1 LGEKPVVV
9 GVVRLFF
16 FFFFMVTYNLKKIQ
30 LVPGAKDLI
39 DIVLSKTQR
48 KTPTVIHRHYAI
60 ARIRQF
66 YMRKVKFAQQTFHD
80 KLAQILEDFPQVDE
94 IHPFYADLL
103 NVLYDRDHYKLAL
116 GQVSKAK
123 SLIDNLSKEYLRLL
137 KYGDSLYRCKMLK
150 RAAVG
155 RMCTIVKRLASA
167 FSYLEQVRQHMAR
180 LPSIDPHMRCLIIA
194 GYPNVGKSSFM
205 NLITRANVD
214 VQPYPFTTK
223 SLYVGHM
230 DYKYLRWQVI
240 DTPGILDKPLEERN
254 TIEMQSITAL
264 AHLRA
269 AVLFFLDPSEHCGY
283 SWEQQMALL
292 YSLEPLFVDKP
303 VIVVCNKTDLSWSNA
318 QRVEEELNALLDN
331 QQEKN
336 GTVSELETN
345 KKKQRLTI
353 CGWMKMSTLEK
364 SGVIQV
370 RNAACDW
377 LLSQRVE
384 SKVRGPRAQSILNRL
399 HVAIP
404 AGFDQNQQEAGELS
418 LCRPFIPESV
428 WKKRQATTTTN
439 TAFHTEEEMEREED
453 DEDENKQPKQGNVVV
468 LEKDR
473 EMAHGGAGVYSS
485 DWNKQYWMRDESWK
499 YDIMPEIIQGHN
511 IMDFVDADIDE
522 RLAALEEEE
531 VAREA
536 MMNVDKDEEQQGGEQ
551 ALDQET
557 QQRLQR
563 IREKKA
569 LLIRGRSK
577 SRNPIGA
584 NKMTKAHPKR
594 SEDWKQQWKEL
605 GMDESFLQS
614 TTQQIISNRSQSREA
629 KSHSPA
635 PRSSSRSTSTYRWN
649 QTKADA
655 GKGFLNH
662 QQKQKAMRLARTAIR
677 GISKK
682 DRRKGEA
689 DRTIY
694 NENPK
699 HLLAGKRK
707 LGKTQR
713 R

>member
-1 LGEKPVVV
+1 MSYGRLQSIPFVALRS
-9 GVVRLFF
+9 VRDAASQA
-16 FFFFMVTYNLKKIQ
+16 MVTYNLKKVQI
-30 LVPGAKDLI
+30 VPAAKELI

-60 ARIRQF
+60 TRIRQF

-80 KLAQILEDFPQVDE
+80 KLAQILQDFPKVDE

-116 GQVSKAK
+116 GQISKVT
-123 SLIDNLSKEYLRLL
+123 SWIDNLSKEYLRLL

-155 RMCTIVKRLASA
+155 RMCTMIKRLASSLA
-167 FSYLEQVRQHMAR
+167 YLEQVRQHMAR

-214 VQPYPFTTK
+214 VQSYPFTTK

-230 DYKYLRWQVI
+230 DYRYLRWQVI

-269 AVLFFLDPSEHCGY
+269 TILFFLDPSEHCGF
-283 SWEQQMALL
+283 SWEQQIGLL
-292 YSLEPLFVDKP
+292 HSLQPLFVDKP
-303 VIVVCNKTDLSWSNA
+303 LLIVCNKADLPWQSG
-318 QRVEEELNALLDN
+318 VEEQLNALVN
-331 QQEKN
+331 
-336 GTVSELETN
+336 SESKLAES
-345 KKKQRLTI
+345 
-353 CGWMKMSTLEK
+353 WMKMSTLEK
-364 SGVIQV
+364 TGVMQV
-370 RNAACDW
+370 RNAACDC

-384 SKVRGPRAQSILNRL
+384 SKVKGPRAQSILNRL

-404 AGFDQNQQEAGELS
+404 NGIKNTISDGDGNEENQETQGW
-418 LCRPFIPESV
+418 CRPFIPESV
-428 WKKRQATTTTN
+428 WKRKQRLPS
-439 TAFHTEEEMEREED
+439 D
-453 DEDENKQPKQGNVVV
+453 DESTFPRT
-468 LEKDR
+468 EKDW
-473 EMAHGGAGVYSS
+473 EMAHGGAGVYAS
-485 DWNKQYWMRDESWK
+485 DWNKHYLLRDESWR
-499 YDIMPEIIQGHN
+499 YDIMPEIVQGHN
-511 IMDFVDADIDE
+511 ILDFIDTDVDE
-522 RLAALEEEE
+522 KLAALEEEE
-531 VAREA
+531 IARET
-536 MMNVDKDEEQQGGEQ
+536 MNPSDDERLQE
-551 ALDQET
+551 LDQDT

-563 IREKKA
+563 IREKTR
-569 LLIRGRSK
+569 LLRGRSK

-584 NKMTKAHPKR
+584 NKMTKAHPKS
-594 SEDWKQQWKEL
+594 SEEWKKQWLEM
-605 GMDESFLQS
+605 GMEEQLVDKM
-614 TTQQIISNRSQSREA
+614 TKQISRSQSREPS
-629 KSHSPA
+629 K
-635 PRSSSRSTSTYRWN
+635 PRSQSRCTYQWN
-649 QTKADA
+649 QTKAEA
-655 GKGFLNH
+655 GKGFRNS
-662 QQKQKAMRLARTAIR
+662 QQKQKALYLARKAIR

-682 DRRKGEA
+682 ERRKGEA

-707 LGKTQR
+707 MGKTQR